1 MPGQVGEI
9 GVGQP
14 WRTWPVFAEKSPDFL
29 DAVASYLEQLDRL
42 SPQQRQDL
50 ALFKAAELVN
60 ALIQM
65 RERKQAADRVGPAM
79 AQASFALV
87 RAAIRDRQIALAGGE
102 RTDLRE
108 PVLRDLIDEGCRL
121 FHAGK
126 KDPDLYQRA
135 LALSAAQC
143 IALHE
148 QLKVALERYASDS
161 GLELPESLREA
172 VQQAFIE
179 PYRRP

>member
-1 MPGQVGEI
+1 MGQT
-9 GVGQP
+9 
-14 WRTWPVFAEKSPDFL
+14 WRTLPVFVEKSPDFL
-29 DAVASYLEQLDRL
+29 DAVAGYLGQLDRL
-42 SPQQRQDL
+42 SLQQRQDL

-60 ALIQM
+60 ALIQI
-65 RERKQAADRVGPAM
+65 RQRKQAADRVSPAV

-102 RTDLRE
+102 SMDLKE
-108 PVLRDLIDEGCRL
+108 PPLRDLIDEGCRL

-126 KDPDLYQRA
+126 NDPDLYQRA

-143 IALHE
+143 IALHD
-148 QLKVALERYASDS
+148 QLEVALHRYANDS
-161 GLELPESLREA
+161 GLNLPPSLLEA

-179 PYRRP
+179 PYRMP